1 MNKALESRTKR
12 EFYKDAIEKWKAAG
26 LPESEITAQVD
37 EYIKEYTL
45 LYNGTCPQCGEPV
58 ARYVDHNRQQGDKGG
73 MPGGWAQYRCST
85 APPPGTLRPDGVC
98 DYMLDV
104 VEGELAS

>member
-12 EFYKDAIEKWKAAG
+12 EFYADAIERYKELG
-26 LPESEITAQVD
+26 IPEAEINKQID
-37 EYIKEYTL
+37 GFIEEYTL
-45 LYNGTCPQCGEPV
+45 LFNGVCPQCGEPI
-58 ARYVDHNRQQGDKGG
+58 ARYVDHTRQQGDKGG

-85 APPPGTLRPDGVC
+85 APPPGQLRPANVC

-104 VEGELAS
+104 VEGDVAS

>member
-1 MNKALESRTKR
+1 MNKSLELRTQR
-12 EFYKDAIEKWKAAG
+12 EFYKGVIERWKALG
-26 LPESEITAQVD
+26 VSETDINKIVD
-37 EYIKEYTL
+37 SNIKEFTL
-45 LYNGTCPQCGEPV
+45 LLNGVCPQCGQPIT
-58 ARYVDHNRQQGDKGG
+58 RYVDHNRQQGDKGG

-85 APPPGTLRPDGVC
+85 APPPGKLRPKGVC